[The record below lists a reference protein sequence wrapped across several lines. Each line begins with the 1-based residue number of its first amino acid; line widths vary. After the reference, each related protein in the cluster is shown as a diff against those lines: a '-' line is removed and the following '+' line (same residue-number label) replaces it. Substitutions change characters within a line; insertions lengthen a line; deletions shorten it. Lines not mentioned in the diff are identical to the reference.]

1 MAEIVLMIG
10 FFLIYFIEEFVH
22 CLCDSKIHDDHDVA
36 IEDCVEECIEEQQ
49 VVANQRRK
57 QSVGIHR

>member
-1 MAEIVLMIG
+1 MLMIG

-22 CLCDSKIHDDHDVA
+22 CLCDAKIHNDNDVA
-36 IEDCVEECIEEQQ
+36 LDVCVEECIEEQQ
-49 VVANQRRK
+49 VAANKRRK